1 MHFGHTYRNKQSKI
15 KWSISLKTQPMKH
28 LYTATSIYTYANIT
42 YHFTVYVIKTHSLNG
57 QRPDSP
63 LQLQSSA
70 VSIETNHLR
79 HPGSKPLPHLLH
91 TRGLD
96 GREGGGGHNIN
107 NTDCFFFLFHH
118 QTRTNRSKDYCR
130 VSKILTFRQIL
141 KVFDSF

>member
-1 MHFGHTYRNKQSKI
+1 
-15 KWSISLKTQPMKH
+15 MKH

-42 YHFTVYVIKTHSLNG
+42 YHFTVLLSLNG

-70 VSIETNHLR
+70 VSVETNHLR

-96 GREGGGGHNIN
+96 GREGGGGHNIS
-107 NTDCFFFLFHH
+107 NTYTVNCFVFVFF
-118 QTRTNRSKDYCR
+118 
-130 VSKILTFRQIL
+130 
-141 KVFDSF
+141 